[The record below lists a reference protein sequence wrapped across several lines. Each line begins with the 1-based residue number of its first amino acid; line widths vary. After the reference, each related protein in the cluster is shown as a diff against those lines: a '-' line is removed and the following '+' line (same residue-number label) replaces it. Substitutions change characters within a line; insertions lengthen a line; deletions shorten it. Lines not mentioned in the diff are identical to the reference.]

1 MHKRSL
7 AGVNKIPW
15 PPAIH
20 SARQLVIIV
29 VCHGKRQQ
37 LAGAAYV
44 NAHTRRRFD
53 EQLEW
58 VLERLPPL
66 IHELIER
73 VPLHVEDYP
82 SDEVVERLHVQYLD
96 DLCGLYTGIP
106 IGEKS
111 VTHSGTLPDVVTI
124 YREGILTAAADRQ
137 GRITTKRLRDEIR
150 ITILHELAHHHGMTE
165 DELRKLGYG

>member
-1 MHKRSL
+1 MNFR
-7 AGVNKIPW
+7 
-15 PPAIH
+15 
-20 SARQLVIIV
+20 
-29 VCHGKRQQ
+29 
-37 LAGAAYV
+37 
-44 NAHTRRRFD
+44 TRRRFD

-58 VLERLPPL
+58 VLDRLPPM

-137 GRITTKRLRDEIR
+137 GRITTKRLREEIR
-150 ITILHELAHHHGMTE
+150 ITILHELAHHHGLTE
-165 DELRKLGYG
+165 EELKKLGYG